1 MIKYNSSIRFPDR
14 QTLEDLIDYVN
25 SDITNKFTLIIN
37 STISRPDTSA
47 GMNLPPIGRRTSR
60 SYSHSNAADLDNN
73 ANNGDILMTSRN
85 DEEFFKVP
93 TLYF

>member
-1 MIKYNSSIRFPDR
+1 
-14 QTLEDLIDYVN
+14 
-25 SDITNKFTLIIN
+25 
-37 STISRPDTSA
+37 
-47 GMNLPPIGRRTSR
+47 MNLPPIGRRTSR